1 MDMVDRRDMN
11 ENPLREGLRLQRT
24 ADPCVVVIFGASGD
38 LTRRK
43 LIPALY
49 SLFRQNLLGPGFSIV
64 GAARTPMTHEEFR
77 KSMREAIV
85 EFGETDNN
93 DSIEWQ
99 SFSAGLF
106 YNATDVKDLKSV
118 QQLKELLGQID
129 RERGTSGNRLLYLST
144 PPTYYPDVIS
154 ALAQTELNRPQEG
167 SWVRIIIEK
176 PFGRDL
182 QSARALNTEVLS
194 VFSEDQVYR
203 IDHYLG
209 KETVQNIIV
218 LRFANGILEP
228 LWNQRYIDH
237 VQITAAESIGVEN
250 RGSYYEGA
258 GALRDMVQN
267 HMLQLVTH
275 VAMEPPVALEA
286 SAVRDEKTKVLRAL
300 RAMAPED
307 VEKCAVRGQYG
318 AGSVGGKPV
327 SGYRQEE
334 GVNPQSKTETYAAL
348 KLYID
353 NFRWA
358 GVPFYIRSGK
368 RLPKRVTEIAI
379 QFKSVPHLLFREND
393 GGRLDPNSLII
404 RIQPDEGI
412 ALKFGAKLPGQLV
425 QVRPVSMD
433 FQYGTSFGKRSPEA
447 YERLLLDAMLG
458 DATLYARG
466 DQVELSWQFVT
477 PIVDAWSVPTAA
489 FANYKAGTWGPE
501 AADQLIEQDGRR
513 WRRP

>member
-1 MDMVDRRDMN
+1 MN
-11 ENPLREGLRLQRT
+11 ENPLREGLRLQKT

-49 SLFRQNLLGPGFSIV
+49 SLSRQNLLGPGFSIV
-64 GAARTPMTHEEFR
+64 GAARTPMTHDEFR
-77 KSMREAIV
+77 ASMRQSIV

-93 DSIEWQ
+93 DSIDWQ
-99 SFSAGLF
+99 NFSAGLF
-106 YNATDVKDLKSV
+106 YSATDVKDLKSV

-129 RERGTSGNRLLYLST
+129 RERGTSGNRLFYLST
-144 PPTYYPDVIS
+144 PPTYYPEVIS
-154 ALAQTELNRPQEG
+154 ALAQTELNRPQQG
-167 SWVRIIIEK
+167 SWVRIVIEK
-176 PFGRDL
+176 PFGHDL

-286 SAVRDEKTKVLRAL
+286 NAVRDEKTKVLRAL
-300 RAMAPED
+300 RSIAPDD
-307 VEKCAVRGQYG
+307 VDKCAVRGQYG
-318 AGSVGGKPV
+318 SGSVGGKPV
-327 SGYRQEE
+327 PGYRQEE
-334 GVNPQSKTETYAAL
+334 GVNPQSNTETYSAI

-412 ALKFGAKLPGQLV
+412 SMKFGAKLPGQLV

-447 YERLLLDAMLG
+447 YERLLLDAMFG

-477 PIVDAWSVPTAA
+477 PIVDAWTAPPA
-489 FANYKAGTWGPE
+489 GFANYKAGTWGPE
-501 AADQLIEQDGRR
+501 AADRLIEQDGRR

>member
-1 MDMVDRRDMN
+1 MVDT
-11 ENPLREGLRLQRT
+11 NPLREGMRLQKT

-49 SLFRQNLLGPGFSIV
+49 SLHRQDLLGAGFTIV
-64 GAARTPMTHEEFR
+64 GAARTPMSHDAFRDAMREGVEEFSE
-77 KSMREAIV
+77 K
-85 EFGETDNN
+85 
-93 DSIEWQ
+93 DSNHASDWQ
-99 SFSAGLF
+99 SFSSGLF
-106 YNATDVKDLKSV
+106 YNATDVKDPQSFNELKS
-118 QQLKELLGQID
+118 LLSQID

-144 PPTYYPDVIS
+144 PPTYYPDVIRS
-154 ALAQTELNRPQEG
+154 LAEAGLNRAEDG
-167 SWVRIIIEK
+167 AWTRIIIEK

-182 QSARALNTEVLS
+182 ETGRALNREVLG
-194 VFSEDQVYR
+194 VFSENQVYR

-209 KETVQNIIV
+209 KETVQNLIV

-228 LWNQRYIDH
+228 LWSQRHIDH

-250 RGSYYEGA
+250 RGGYYEGA

-267 HMLQLVTH
+267 HMLQLLTL

-286 SAVRDEKTKVLRAL
+286 DAVRDEKTKVLRAMRPIDPKQL
-300 RAMAPED
+300 D
-307 VEKCAVRGQYG
+307 QCAVRGQYG
-318 AGSVGGKPV
+318 AGASGGKSVP
-327 SGYRQEE
+327 GYREE
-334 GVNPQSKTETYAAL
+334 ESVNRDSFTETYAAL

-393 GGRLDPNSLII
+393 GGRLDPNSLIV

-412 ALKFGAKLPGQLV
+412 SMKIGAKLPGQRV
-425 QVRPVSMD
+425 QIRPVSMD

-466 DQVELSWQFVT
+466 DQVELSWQLVA
-477 PIVDAWSVPTAA
+477 PILDQWKNPPVGFP
-489 FANYKAGTWGPE
+489 NYAAGTWGPE
-501 AADQLIEQDGRR
+501 NADQLIEQDGRR